1 MSGFDVLAFDNDVAV
16 GILKDELCGR
26 TERLDGIFGIGNAGD
41 LDTDGIRADLG
52 NGGFVLIHAV
62 ETFTHDID
70 GLFDGFIHVYVGAL
84 FGDCLKRDGRTAHKV
99 ESFADGVLFK
109 HARKCR
115 TANAEQ
121 SDQNDKGNA
130 Q

>member
-1 MSGFDVLAFDNDVAV
+1 MSGFHVLALDNDVAV

-26 TERLDGIFGIGNAGD
+26 AERLDGIFGIGNAGN
-41 LDTDGIRADLG
+41 LDTDGIQADLG
-52 NGGFVLIHAV
+52 NGSFVLIHTV

-70 GLFDGFIHVYVGAL
+70 GLFDSFIHVYIGAL
-84 FGDCLKRDGRTAHKV
+84 FGNRLKGDGRTADEVK
-99 ESFADGVLFK
+99 SFADGVLFK

-115 TANAEQ
+115 TADAEK
-121 SDQNDKGNA
+121 SDQNDKSNA